1 LVQLPDDHPTA
12 PLREAVLLA
21 HRALGRHL
29 AALSLPG
36 IFAVNPL
43 PDAAE
48 INDVAR
54 TALAL
59 EIPLELGAEGN
70 ASAADLAAAF
80 ARSDRARVLQQLLQ
94 DRLAPVQL
102 STEPGI
108 HAISGE
114 TRSEVGE
121 VSRNAS
127 DEEILAFAP
136 WCLPTLHA
144 ADLWNQ
150 HLLVTLLSEGKDRPT
165 VRHKTC
171 VELASD
177 HCHGAIDWPLFAPS
191 LTSALEEPLRRGLV
205 QRLNGRRRFLQD
217 LQADALAMAQARFGE
232 SLVGQVVQG
241 QISGIQSYGFFVEV
255 PPSQVEG
262 LVHVSSLKDD
272 WYEYR
277 SRQNRLVGRKFRRTY
292 LLGDPVEVE
301 ILKVDALRHQIDLAV
316 IQPELSPEALAA
328 AEAAA
333 SSGAGS
339 PSGPRLEAAG
349 SDPFADESGDDD
361 GPDGAF

>member
-1 LVQLPDDHPTA
+1 
-12 PLREAVLLA
+12 
-21 HRALGRHL
+21 
-29 AALSLPG
+29 
-36 IFAVNPL
+36 
-43 PDAAE
+43 
-48 INDVAR
+48 
-54 TALAL
+54 
-59 EIPLELGAEGN
+59 
-70 ASAADLAAAF
+70 
-80 ARSDRARVLQQLLQ
+80 LQQLLQ
-94 DRLAPVQL
+94 DSLAPVQL
-102 STEPGI
+102 STEPGL

-114 TRSEVGE
+114 TGE
-121 VSRNAS
+121 ANRNAS
-127 DEEILAFAP
+127 SEEMLAFAP

-177 HCHGAIDWPLFAPS
+177 SCHGAIDWALFAPS

-205 QRLNGRRRFLQD
+205 QRLNGRRRFQQD

-232 SLVGQVVQG
+232 SLVGQVVRG

-292 LLGDPVEVE
+292 LLGDPVDVE

-316 IQPELSPEALAA
+316 IQPELSPEDLAA
-328 AEAAA
+328 ADSDSDDADEDAAA
-333 SSGAGS
+333 ADASVAG
-339 PSGPRLEAAG
+339 GPPVAERLDAAG
-349 SDPFADESGDDD
+349 SDPFAADSEDDD
-361 GPDGAF
+361 TLDGAF